1 MTVMKRGGETL
12 SDTRSK
18 KETGKC
24 AMLLFLLDPMII
36 LVPTILPFTERAC
49 PNGTTQAT
57 CLFVDIV
64 VVVGWSL

>member
-1 MTVMKRGGETL
+1 
-12 SDTRSK
+12 
-18 KETGKC
+18 
-24 AMLLFLLDPMII
+24 MLLFLLDPMIV

-57 CLFVDIV
+57 YLFVDIV